1 MKQIIIKSVLLA
13 LLTSLVNAQLALA
26 YVDPT
31 VGGILFQALAMVFT
45 VLSGLIL
52 IFSSRIR
59 MAFAR
64 TRRFLRELFAHNK
77 PQTHRRP
84 TED

>member
-1 MKQIIIKSVLLA
+1 MKQIIIKSVALA
-13 LLTSLVNAQLALA
+13 SLASLVNAQLALA

-52 IFSSRIR
+52 IFSSQIR
-59 MAFAR
+59 MALAR
-64 TRRFLRELFAHNK
+64 IRRFLREWFAHSK
-77 PQTHRRP
+77 PQEHRRHV
-84 TED
+84 ED